1 MSQEPNI
8 DTSKTPTKADLPM
21 PVPRRLSNRPAENI
35 NPNSEEVFGNTGPDS
50 GFALKIVNKYEN
62 IWEEHPRKKLI
73 TSIVT
78 NLMIYRSSSFG
89 RAPTVSDFHLILGL
103 LRISNKNHG
112 ELTKEVL
119 DECSKD
125 KIKGIHLTEKFNF
138 LS

>member
-1 MSQEPNI
+1 MPQEPNI
-8 DTSKTPTKADLPM
+8 DTSKIPTKADLPM

-89 RAPTVSDFHLILGL
+89 RAPTVSDLHLILGL
-103 LRISNKNHG
+103 LRISNKN
-112 ELTKEVL
+112 LSL
-119 DECSKD
+119 
-125 KIKGIHLTEKFNF
+125 IHI
-138 LS
+138 

>member
-8 DTSKTPTKADLPM
+8 DTSKIPTKADLPM

-89 RAPTVSDFHLILGL
+89 RAPTVSDLHLILGL
-103 LRISNKNHG
+103 LRISNK
-112 ELTKEVL
+112 
-119 DECSKD
+119 
-125 KIKGIHLTEKFNF
+125 
-138 LS
+138 